1 MDNLRLKN
9 FKNLVDVSDKD
20 DSLWISKKGVFNGR
34 AFLVRISKRE
44 ISPFIFEEIENEVT
58 LWSEL
63 GLKCLS
69 PLNYFCEG
77 QIIHLVERYYET
89 KLDDRVDQIASQI

>member
-1 MDNLRLKN
+1 
-9 FKNLVDVSDKD
+9 
-20 DSLWISKKGVFNGR
+20 
-34 AFLVRISKRE
+34 
-44 ISPFIFEEIENEVT
+44 VT